1 MPILLANK
9 ERCEEFYNRMTA
21 FQHLDDGQ
29 NRAGALFHLC
39 MWIFKN
45 CGREM
50 MEAVLDREMEDDTP
64 LWKKRLII
72 HSIIALATKPEVN
85 K

>member
-1 MPILLANK
+1 MPILLDNK

-39 MWIFKN
+39 MWIYKN

-50 MEAVLDREMEDDTP
+50 MEAVLDREMKDETTADN
-64 LWKKRLII
+64 KRII
-72 HSIIALATKPEVN
+72 VCSIIAIALREVN